1 MHGRGLIISAAILAA
16 LAGPA
21 LGQERPPA
29 ARQALVDLSYVLGE
43 SHALRQ
49 ACAGADDQYWRQ
61 RMQRVLDV
69 EAPDDAF
76 KARLARS
83 FNTGY
88 AAGQTGFPGCTP
100 ATRAEA
106 AASALRGKTLADRL
120 GAP

>member
-1 MHGRGLIISAAILAA
+1 MIRARIVLLTA
-16 LAGPA
+16 LAVASPA
-21 LGQERPPA
+21 LAQERPPA
-29 ARQALVDLSYVLGE
+29 ARQGLVDLSYVLGE

-49 ACAGADDQYWRQ
+49 ACAGAEDQYWRE
-61 RMQRVLDV
+61 RMQRLLDV

-76 KARLARS
+76 KARLART

-100 ATRAEA
+100 AARAEA
-106 AASALRGKTLADRL
+106 AAAAQRGKALADRL